1 MSNRSGRHH
10 GWEPG
15 DDDGATSRSFG
26 DYALFVGND
35 HSDRYGGS
43 DAKMDMAFGR
53 GGNDVLTGAGMGDD
67 LIGGKGNDLLSGGM
81 GDDHLI
87 GGAGNDRLVGGD
99 GADGLRGGDGNDY
112 LDEGAGHGDLEG
124 GRGND
129 VLVGGLGA
137 DAFMISPDSGNDI
150 IKDFRAGPGVF
161 DHLAVM
167 DIQPEELRF
176 QDTRDG
182 VMISW
187 NTEGGSGSVLLEGVQ
202 KKDLAQ
208 DDFMFTDDRHLID
221 PTAGSARSVTAEH
234 FVKDEGNEAAPSI
247 SGQTSPQF
255 QDSFDEYNVK
265 FGSDNQ
271 NDTFQATAK
280 NDYYFGLGG
289 EDRLGGGSGDDH
301 LDGGAGNDLLSGGD
315 GQDDLRGGIGNDR
328 LYGGA
333 MGDSLMGEDGDDY
346 LSAGGGHDMVDG
358 GAGNDVLNGGDGADA
373 FIVAHGSGNDVV
385 VGGFDAGP
393 GAFDHI
399 AFTDIMPNEV
409 KVADATSSHEDG
421 HSGVLVSWSDGSIF
435 IEGIQKS
442 QMAQDDFMFNAVEG
456 GAFVP
461 DPQISTEGSKLIFQ
475 GPQQQP
481 DWHMA

>member
-1 MSNRSGRHH
+1 MSNKSGRRHE
-10 GWEPG
+10 WEFG
-15 DDDGATSRSFG
+15 GEDDTTFRTFG
-26 DYALFVGND
+26 DYALFVGAGR
-35 HSDRYGGS
+35 SDRYEGS
-43 DAKMDMAFGR
+43 DARMDMAFGR
-53 GGNDVLTGAGMGDD
+53 SGNDVMIGAGMADD
-67 LIGGKGNDLLSGGM
+67 LIGGKGNDRLSGSM

-87 GGAGNDRLVGGD
+87 GGSGNDRLTGGD

-150 IKDFRAGPGVF
+150 IRDFRAGPGVF
-161 DHLAVM
+161 DHLAIM

-176 QDTRDG
+176 RDTRDG

-187 NTEGGSGSVLLEGVQ
+187 DTEEGNGSVLLEGVQ

-208 DDFMFTDDRHLID
+208 DDFMFADDRHLID

-234 FVKDEGNEAAPSI
+234 FVKDEGNEAALSAP
-247 SGQTSPQF
+247 GQTSPQF
-255 QDSFDEYNVK
+255 QKSFDDYNVK
-265 FGSDNQ
+265 FGSDTQ
-271 NDTFQATAK
+271 NDTFQATVK

-289 EDRLGGGSGDDH
+289 QDRLYGGNGDDH
-301 LDGGAGNDLLSGGD
+301 LDGGAGNDLLSGAD
-315 GQDDLRGGIGNDR
+315 GQDDLRGGGGNDG

-333 MGDSLMGEDGDDY
+333 MSDSLMGEVGDDY
-346 LSAGGGHDMVDG
+346 LSAGAGHDMVDG
-358 GAGNDVLNGGDGADA
+358 GAGNDILNGGDGADA
-373 FIVAHGSGNDVV
+373 FIVAQGSGNDVI

-399 AFTDIMPNEV
+399 AFSDIMPDEV
-409 KVADATSSHEDG
+409 KVADAVSSHGDS
-421 HSGVLVSWSDGSIF
+421 HSGVLISWTDGSIF

-442 QMAQDDFMFNAVEG
+442 QMAQDDFMFSAVEG

-461 DPQISTEGSKLIFQ
+461 DPQISTEGSRLIFE
-475 GPQQQP
+475 GTQQP